1 MKSSINISDSFGA
14 VTYKGIIDFANKVY
28 AIIQAIIDSNI
39 KYENNSIVKEEQKS
53 NDGLEQLE
61 KLAEL
66 KAKGI
71 ITEEE
76 FEESKKKILARL

>member
-1 MKSSINISDSFGA
+1 M
-14 VTYKGIIDFANKVY
+14 Y

-39 KYENNSIVKEEQKS
+39 KYENNSTVKEEQKS
-53 NDGLEQLE
+53 SDGLEQLE

-66 KAKGI
+66 KQKGI